1 MSTTGLLP
9 DPAPAPLVPVVVPP
23 QSTASETFAVGVTPT
38 AEASA
43 ATAPRVASK
52 PLPPKPQNARYES
65 LDMWRGV
72 ACLCLVLYHAA
83 FFCET
88 SMRVGDVGSW
98 SIADSFLYAIKKT
111 WCGVPIFFVIS
122 GYCIAASLDSLRR
135 KPHSLLHFFSR
146 RMHRI
151 YPPLWIAR
159 DRKSTRLNSSH

>member
-9 DPAPAPLVPVVVPP
+9 DPSPAPLVPVVVPP
-23 QSTASETFAVGVTPT
+23 QSTASESFAVGVTPT

-122 GYCIAASLDSLRR
+122 GYCITAAAVNAQQRNDALRWY
-135 KPHSLLHFFSR
+135 FFR
-146 RMHRI
+146 RFRRI
-151 YPPLWIAR
+151 YPPFWIVVA
-159 DRKSTRLNSSH
+159 LV